1 MKVISSA
8 SIAEPFILDLKS
20 KISALKSSPKL
31 VGFLANNDPAA
42 SKYAEWTAKTCLE
55 TGINFELRR
64 VQRTELEDQLT
75 LANTDEQV
83 HGIMIYYPVFGGSQ
97 DQYLQNTVSVTKDV
111 EGLSHTYRYNL
122 YHNIRYLDSDN
133 SIKCLLP
140 CTPLGIIKI
149 LESIGA
155 YNHLLPI
162 GDRLHGR
169 IITVVNRSEVVG
181 RPLAALLA
189 NDGAK
194 VYSIDEHGILEFHR
208 GEGIKMKKFEIFETS
223 TSLEEALRQ
232 SDIVIGGVPSK
243 SYKISTKLLKEG
255 VIAVNFSSFKNFEDD
270 ITDKASLYVPSVGK
284 VTVAMLE
291 RNLIRL
297 YENHQTRFFKSLN
310 NGIQEP
316 TSSHAVGISDKQES
330 FQV

>member
-1 MKVISSA
+1 MKIVSAA
-8 SIAEPFILDLKS
+8 SISEPFIKDLKTQ
-20 KISALKSSPKL
+20 ISALASSPKL
-31 VGFLANNDPAA
+31 VGFLANDDPAA
-42 SKYAEWTAKTCLE
+42 VKYAEWTAKTCKD
-55 TGINFELRR
+55 TGIDFELRK
-64 VQRTELEDQLT
+64 VPRTELEDQLT
-75 LANTDEQV
+75 LANADSNV

-122 YHNIRYLDSDN
+122 YHNVRYLDSDQK
-133 SIKCLLP
+133 IKCLLP

-149 LESIGA
+149 LEAIGA
-155 YNHLLPI
+155 YNLLLPL

-169 IITVVNRSEVVG
+169 IITVINRSEVVG

-194 VYSIDEHGILEFHR
+194 VYSIDEFGVLEFHR
-208 GEGIKMKKFEIFETS
+208 GEGIKMKKHEIFETS
-223 TSLEEALRQ
+223 ITLKDALSQ

-243 SYKISTKLLKEG
+243 SFKIPTNQLKEG

-270 ITDKASLYVPSVGK
+270 ITEKASLYVPSVGK

-297 YENHQTRFFKSLN
+297 YEYHQLRKNF
-310 NGIQEP
+310 
-316 TSSHAVGISDKQES
+316 
-330 FQV
+330 

>member
-8 SIAEPFILDLKS
+8 SIAEPFLLDLKS
-20 KISALKSSPKL
+20 KVSALKSIPKL
-31 VGFLANNDPAA
+31 VGFLANDDPAA
-42 SKYAEWTAKTCLE
+42 AKYAEWTSKTCLE
-55 TGINFELRR
+55 TGINFELRK
-64 VQRTELEDQLT
+64 VLRTELEDQLT
-75 LANTDEQV
+75 LANSDKEV

-97 DQYLQNTVSVTKDV
+97 DQYLQNTVSITKDV

-122 YHNIRYLDSDN
+122 YHNIRYLDSDHF
-133 SIKCLLP
+133 IKCLLP

-155 YNHLLPI
+155 YNQLLAV
-162 GDRLHGR
+162 GDKLHGQ
-169 IITVVNRSEVVG
+169 IITVINRSEVVG

-194 VYSIDEHGILEFHR
+194 VYSVDESGILEFHR
-208 GEGIKMKKFEIFETS
+208 GEGIKMKKHDIFETK
-223 TSLEEALRQ
+223 TTLQEALSQ

-243 SYKISTKLLKEG
+243 TFKISTNLLKEG

-291 RNLIRL
+291 RNLVRL
-297 YENHQTRFFKSLN
+297 YEYHQYRLGSL
-310 NGIQEP
+310 
-316 TSSHAVGISDKQES
+316 K
-330 FQV
+330 